1 MNLKTG
7 THRESGVGLF
17 LGYVNQVKAWNTSS
31 TKVNQQLCFFS
42 LRTARSQQMPNFW
55 LDRAPAIEA

>member
-42 LRTARSQQMPNFW
+42 LRDTHNCRPQAYTNT
-55 LDRAPAIEA
+55 